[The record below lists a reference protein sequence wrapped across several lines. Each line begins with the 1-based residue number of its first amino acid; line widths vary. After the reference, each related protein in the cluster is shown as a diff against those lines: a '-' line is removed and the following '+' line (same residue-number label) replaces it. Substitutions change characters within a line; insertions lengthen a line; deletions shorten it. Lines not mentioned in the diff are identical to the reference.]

1 MSERMRVWGART
13 ERAPGPPGVAR
24 AAVAGASR
32 LELLKAALN
41 ALSRESNADRIGVWV
56 EAEPSLSLQ
65 DEGPG
70 RLQGLVWDR
79 ENGEMPREWA
89 HLSVEPPLP
98 EESLFAGKIV
108 EQDLEAVPN
117 RPVIGPLVEL
127 RRATWIPIERNG
139 QLKGVILAGS
149 RGNQAVTRLED
160 MQAIAAEL
168 ALAIGLEEE
177 QKIARIRN
185 ADLRA
190 ARYILES
197 RRVRNPAGMMLAKLA
212 ESCTEMVAGEQGPG
226 ATFAVIGALAEQ
238 PEHSGRQEEIEFR
251 WRSGDPEWTR
261 AAASEPLAGI
271 WRRSLETRQV
281 IGSEPHGAAVRESVA
296 RILAYPLEEDGQL
309 LGVLVAG
316 LPRRAISLATLER
329 LELRAALAATELG
342 RRKRNEVE
350 IRETEWQRALLDS
363 SSEAVI
369 LLDETGRIAGS
380 SRGARE
386 LTRLAS
392 KPDEKAM
399 PGVRTGES
407 FASIFRMGARELVEE
422 WMSVTFDGGPSL
434 RDTGEDSPQA
444 ELYNGICVR
453 MRIAG
458 PAPGRGLAILLEPL
472 EAHESARLSDRA
484 ETELQSVLEWL
495 EEGVLLFDAHE
506 NVRAMNTRF
515 EQIAGFS
522 PGESG
527 KIRTLEGLIA
537 RLAEQSAAP
546 ERFAERWR
554 ELARGIEGG
563 VREEL
568 QMLSPSPRILE
579 RASRPVLDVFGRQ
592 IGRVE
597 IYRDMTAQMV
607 FQSKLL
613 QTEKLAV
620 LGQMVSG
627 IAHELSN
634 PLTSILGYAQRLLS
648 RREGAGRTS
657 EAQQIFQEAERAG
670 NILRQLLL
678 NAREMLPERRT
689 VSLNQIVVQAMEL
702 QRFSLEA
709 EKIRVEADLDPELPT
724 VHGDPGQLQQVLMN
738 LLGNSRQ
745 AIEQQGRGGTIRLR
759 TRKIGEDRM
768 TLEVEDDGPGVPQA
782 ILARIFDPFFTTK
795 PAGVGTGLG
804 LAIVLSVVREHGGRV
819 QVLNP
824 PGGGAVFQIELP
836 AAPRRVQQEK
846 AGSRQPEEKSLLPES
861 ARRAQIEKQTSVSVA
876 RNGSRVLVVEDEPTV
891 ARLIADVLEDEGFL
905 VDVMLDGREA
915 LNQAA
920 REPYDLVI
928 CDMKMPGLDGQHFYR
943 SLVRAGNPL
952 CERFLFVTG
961 DIVAAQ
967 TREFLERNQL
977 PHVAKPFRVEEL
989 TEKVHRVLECKVLPE
1004 APARTAARR
1013 TAARNG

>member
-1 MSERMRVWGART
+1 M
-13 ERAPGPPGVAR
+13 AR

-32 LELLKAALN
+32 LELLKAALS
-41 ALSRESNADRIGVWV
+41 ALGKEGNADRIGVWM
-56 EAEPSLSLQ
+56 EAERSSSLQ
-65 DEGPG
+65 EGPG
-70 RLQGLVWDR
+70 RFQGLVWDR
-79 ENGEMPREWA
+79 ENGEMPPEWA

-108 EQDLEAVPN
+108 EQDLEAVPD
-117 RPVIGPLVEL
+117 RPIIGPLVEL

-149 RGNQAVTRLED
+149 RGNQAMKRLEE
-160 MQAIAAEL
+160 MQSIAAEL

-177 QKIARIRN
+177 QKTARIRN

-190 ARYILES
+190 ARHILEA
-197 RRVRNPAGMMLAKLA
+197 RRARNPAGMMLAKLA
-212 ESCTEMVAGEQGPG
+212 ESCTEMAAGEQGPG
-226 ATFAVIGALAEQ
+226 ATFAVIGALVEQ
-238 PEHSGRQEEIEFR
+238 LGDSGKQEEIEFH

-261 AAASEPLAGI
+261 AVACEPLANI
-271 WRRSLETRQV
+271 WKRALEVRQV
-281 IGSEPHGAAVRESVA
+281 IGSEPHGTLAQESVA
-296 RILAYPLEEDGQL
+296 RILAYPLEEDGEL
-309 LGVLVAG
+309 LGTLVAG
-316 LPRRAISLATLER
+316 LPQRAISLATLER
-329 LELRAALAATELG
+329 LELRAALAAAELG
-342 RRKRNEVE
+342 RRKRNEAE
-350 IRETEWQRALLDS
+350 IREAEWQRALLDS
-363 SSEAVI
+363 SGEAVI
-369 LLDETGRIAGS
+369 LLDEAGRIAGS
-380 SRGARE
+380 SRGAQE
-386 LTRLAS
+386 LAS
-392 KPDEKAM
+392 LAPKADEKPM

-407 FASIFRMGARELVEE
+407 FANIFRMGARERIEE
-422 WMSVTFDGGPSL
+422 WMRGTLDGGPGL
-434 RDTGEDSPQA
+434 GVAGEDSPQA

-453 MRIAG
+453 IRIAG

-472 EAHESARLSDRA
+472 EALESARQSDRA

-495 EEGVLLFDAHE
+495 EEGVLLFDGHE

-527 KIRTLEGLIA
+527 KIRTLEGLIV
-537 RLAEQSAAP
+537 RLAVQSAAP

-554 ELARGIEGG
+554 ELARGIDGG

-597 IYRDMTAQMV
+597 IYRDMTAQLV

-657 EAQQIFQEAERAG
+657 EARQIFQEAERAG
-670 NILRQLLL
+670 TILRQLLL
-678 NAREMLPERRT
+678 NAREMQPERRI
-689 VSLNQIVVQAMEL
+689 VSLNQIVLQAMEL

-709 EKIRVEADLDPELPT
+709 EKIRVEVDLDPELPA

-759 TRKIGEDRM
+759 TRKIGEQRM
-768 TLEVEDDGPGVPQA
+768 MLEVEDDGPGVPQA

-836 AAPRRVQQEK
+836 AAPARVQQETDGFPATGRKKFAARKRPRAGTRK
-846 AGSRQPEEKSLLPES
+846 AAIRRRGWKWNRQPCS
-861 ARRAQIEKQTSVSVA
+861 RR
-876 RNGSRVLVVEDEPTV
+876 
-891 ARLIADVLEDEGFL
+891 
-905 VDVMLDGREA
+905 GR
-915 LNQAA
+915 
-920 REPYDLVI
+920 
-928 CDMKMPGLDGQHFYR
+928 
-943 SLVRAGNPL
+943 
-952 CERFLFVTG
+952 
-961 DIVAAQ
+961 
-967 TREFLERNQL
+967 
-977 PHVAKPFRVEEL
+977 
-989 TEKVHRVLECKVLPE
+989 
-1004 APARTAARR
+1004 
-1013 TAARNG
+1013 

>member
-1 MSERMRVWGART
+1 MKVWGVKT
-13 ERAPGPPGVAR
+13 GKISDSLLGVAR

-32 LELLKAALN
+32 EELLKEALK
-41 ALSRESNADRIGVWV
+41 ALGREENADRLGVWV
-56 EAEPSLSLQ
+56 EAEPNLSLQ
-65 DEGPG
+65 TEGPG
-70 RLQGLVWDR
+70 RFQGLVWDR
-79 ENGEMPREWA
+79 ENGEMPAEWA

-98 EESLFAGKIV
+98 EESLFAGKSV
-108 EQDLEAVPN
+108 EQDLEAVPE

-127 RRATWIPIERNG
+127 RRATWIPIERNR

-149 RGNQAVTRLED
+149 RGNRPVTRLEE
-160 MQAIAAEL
+160 MQSIAAEL

-190 ARYILES
+190 ARHILEA
-197 RRVRNPAGMMLAKLA
+197 RRTRNPAGMMLAKLA
-212 ESCTEMVAGEQGPG
+212 ESCTEGVKGDQGPG
-226 ATFAVIGALAEQ
+226 ATFAVIGALVEQ
-238 PEHSGRQEEIEFR
+238 AEHSGEQEEIEFR
-251 WRSGDPEWTR
+251 WRSGDSEWTR
-261 AAASEPLAGI
+261 AVASEPLADI
-271 WRRSLETRQV
+271 WRRALETRQV
-281 IGSEPHGAAVRESVA
+281 IGSEPHGASVQESVA
-296 RILAYPLEEDGQL
+296 RVLAYPLEEDGQL
-309 LGVLVAG
+309 LGALVAG

-329 LELRAALAATELG
+329 LELRAALAAAELG
-342 RRKRNEVE
+342 RRKRNEEE
-350 IRETEWQRALLDS
+350 IREAEWQRALLES
-363 SSEAVI
+363 SCEAVI
-369 LLDETGRIAGS
+369 LLDESGRIAGS
-380 SRGARE
+380 SRGAWE
-386 LTRLAS
+386 LTSLAS
-392 KPDEKAM
+392 KEEEKAL

-407 FASIFRMGARELVEE
+407 FASIFRMGARDRIEE
-422 WMSVTFDGGPSL
+422 WMRGTLDGGPGL
-434 RDTGEDSPQA
+434 RLAGEDSPQA

-453 MRIAG
+453 IRVAG

-472 EAHESARLSDRA
+472 EAHESARQSDRA

-522 PGESG
+522 PAESG
-527 KIRTLEGLIA
+527 KIRTLEGLIT

-597 IYRDMTAQMV
+597 IYRDLTAQLV

-648 RREGAGRTS
+648 RREGAGRAP
-657 EAQQIFQEAERAG
+657 EVRQIFQEAERAG

-678 NAREMLPERRT
+678 NAREMLPERRA

-709 EKIRVEADLDPELPT
+709 EKIRVEVDLDPDLPA

-759 TRKIGEDRM
+759 TRRIGEQRM
-768 TLEVEDDGPGVPQA
+768 MLEVEDDGPGVPQA

-824 PGGGAVFQIELP
+824 PGGGAVFQVELP
-836 AAPRRVQQEK
+836 ASPERAQQRTSGSRQQQEK
-846 AGSRQPEEKSLLPES
+846 SLPPGSAPRVELD
-861 ARRAQIEKQTSVSVA
+861 KQAFAAASG
-876 RNGSRVLVVEDEPTV
+876 NGTGHRVLVVEDEPTV
-891 ARLIADVLEDEGFL
+891 ARLIADVLEDEGFH
-905 VDVMLDGREA
+905 VDVLLDGREA
-915 LNQAA
+915 LERAG

-928 CDMKMPGLDGQHFYR
+928 CDMKMPGLDGQHFYK
-943 SLVRAGNPL
+943 SLARAGNPL
-952 CERFLFVTG
+952 REHFLFVTG

-989 TEKVHRVLECKVLPE
+989 TDKVHRVLESKVFRE
-1004 APARTAARR
+1004 TPARTAARK
-1013 TAARNG
+1013 TAGRNG

>member
-1 MSERMRVWGART
+1 M
-13 ERAPGPPGVAR
+13 
-24 AAVAGASR
+24 R
-32 LELLKAALN
+32 LE
-41 ALSRESNADRIGVWV
+41 E
-56 EAEPSLSLQ
+56 
-65 DEGPG
+65 
-70 RLQGLVWDR
+70 
-79 ENGEMPREWA
+79 
-89 HLSVEPPLP
+89 
-98 EESLFAGKIV
+98 
-108 EQDLEAVPN
+108 
-117 RPVIGPLVEL
+117 
-127 RRATWIPIERNG
+127 
-139 QLKGVILAGS
+139 
-149 RGNQAVTRLED
+149 

-168 ALAIGLEEE
+168 ALAMGLEEE
-177 QKIARIRN
+177 QRIARIRN

-190 ARYILES
+190 TRYVLES
-197 RRVRNPAGMMLAKLA
+197 RRTRNPTGMMLAKLA
-212 ESCTEMVAGEQGPG
+212 ESCTEKVAGEQGPG
-226 ATFAVIGALAEQ
+226 ATFAVIGALAKQAETA
-238 PEHSGRQEEIEFR
+238 GKQEEIEFR
-251 WRSGDPEWTR
+251 WRSGDQDWTR
-261 AAASEPLAGI
+261 AMLSEPLAGI
-271 WRRSLETRQV
+271 WRRALEVRQV
-281 IGSEPHGAAVRESVA
+281 IGSEPHGALAQESVA

-309 LGVLVAG
+309 LGALVAG

-329 LELRAALAATELG
+329 LELRAALAAAELG
-342 RRKRNEVE
+342 RRKRSEEAV
-350 IRETEWQRALLDS
+350 RDSEWERSLLDS
-363 SSEAVI
+363 SSEAVV
-369 LLDETGRIAGS
+369 LLDEAGRIAGS
-380 SRGARE
+380 SRGAHE
-386 LTRLAS
+386 LASLAS
-392 KPDEKAM
+392 KGEEKSP

-407 FASIFRMGARELVEE
+407 FASIFRMGARERIEE
-422 WMSVTFDGGPSL
+422 WMRGILDGGLGL
-434 RDTGEDSPQA
+434 RVAGEDSPQV

-453 MRIAG
+453 VRIAG
-458 PAPGRGLAILLEPL
+458 PAPGRGLTILLEPL
-472 EAHESARLSDRA
+472 EAHETARQSDRA
-484 ETELQSVLEWL
+484 ETELQSVVEWL

-527 KIRTLEGLIA
+527 KIRTLEGLIT
-537 RLAEQSAAP
+537 RLSEQAAAP

-568 QMLSPSPRILE
+568 QMLSPSPRIVE

-597 IYRDMTAQMV
+597 IYRDLTAQLV

-657 EAQQIFQEAERAG
+657 EARQIFQEAERAG

-689 VSLNQIVVQAMEL
+689 VSLNQVVVQAMEL

-709 EKIRVEADLDPELPT
+709 EKIRVEADLDPDLPA

-759 TRKIGEDRM
+759 TRKMGEDRM
-768 TLEVEDDGPGVPQA
+768 MLEVEDDGPGVPQA

-795 PAGVGTGLG
+795 LAGVGTGLG
-804 LAIVLSVVREHGGRV
+804 LAIVLSVVREHGGCV
-819 QVLNP
+819 QVMNL

-836 AAPRRVQQEK
+836 SALGRMQQKRIGAPPRERK
-846 AGSRQPEEKSLLPES
+846 ILPPEATRSVEHEERSLL
-861 ARRAQIEKQTSVSVA
+861 
-876 RNGSRVLVVEDEPTV
+876 RNGNGARTRVLVVEDEPTV
-891 ARLIADVLEDEGFL
+891 ARLIADVLEDEGL
-905 VDVMLDGREA
+905 HVDVLLDGRQA
-915 LNQAA
+915 LERAA
-920 REPYDLVI
+920 REAYDLVI
-928 CDMKMPGLDGQHFYR
+928 CDMKMPGLDGQHFYK

-989 TEKVHRVLECKVLPE
+989 TEKVHGVLANKILRE
-1004 APARTAARR
+1004 APARVAARK
-1013 TAARNG
+1013 AAVRNG